1 MFFGLVSAYYSE
13 RQREYFLL
21 RQFGLPHL
29 QKYSILKKQI
39 EKNFFLMKDKIQ
51 LTSWKKPN
59 GGHTSNKPIDK
70 NKPRLYLKNSK
81 KTHQNKK
88 VYYCLY
94 NTLGFCSP
102 AFSYGFLPRSEGG
115 EREREGRKID
125 ALLTKSIS
133 TLLRGKTVSDLQ
145 LLALPRSVVW

>member
-1 MFFGLVSAYYSE
+1 MAKGILLTEAIWTATSEKYLILKDNNE
-13 RQREYFLL
+13 RQNTVHIMVDL
-21 RQFGLPHL
+21 R
-29 QKYSILKKQI
+29 
-39 EKNFFLMKDKIQ
+39 
-51 LTSWKKPN
+51 KKPN

-88 VYYCLY
+88 VYYSLY

-102 AFSYGFLPRSEGG
+102 AFSCGFLPRSEGG
-115 EREREGRKID
+115 EREREGIKID

-133 TLLRGKTVSDLQ
+133 TLLRGKTVSD
-145 LLALPRSVVW
+145 ALK